1 MTEHDVFDEEL
12 GPIELVAVEFPGGR
26 IIAEGFRQL
35 AALVDQGRIKVLD
48 LEFVTKSDDGT
59 VSTVDIADLGDV
71 DGIDLAKF
79 AAVSSGLL
87 DDGDIEAVGAEIADG
102 SLAAILVYEELSLLG
117 VLAAWSTA
125 GATILTEAH
134 LEPDDILAA
143 LDAAADL

>member
-1 MTEHDVFDEEL
+1 MTTHDVFDEEL
-12 GPIELVAVEFPGGR
+12 GPIELVAVEFPDGQ

-35 AALVDQGRIKVLD
+35 AELVDKGRIKVLD
-48 LEFVTKSDDGT
+48 LEFVSKAADGT
-59 VSTVDIADLGDV
+59 VAAVEIADLGEV
-71 DGIDLAKF
+71 DGIDLAQF

-87 DDGDIEAVGAEIADG
+87 DAGDIDAVGAEIANG

-134 LEPDDILAA
+134 IEPDDILAA
-143 LDAAADL
+143 LDAADEL

>member
-1 MTEHDVFDEEL
+1 MTTHDVFDEEL
-12 GPIELVAVEFPGGR
+12 GPIELVAVEFPGGQ

-35 AALVDQGRIKVLD
+35 AELVDNGRIKILD
-48 LEFVTKSDDGT
+48 LEFVSKAADGT
-59 VSTVDIADLGDV
+59 VTAVEIAELGTV
-71 DGIDLAKF
+71 DGIDLASF

-87 DDGDIEAVGAEIADG
+87 DSGDIDAVGAEIENG

-134 LEPDDILAA
+134 IEPDDILAA
-143 LDAAADL
+143 LDAADEL